1 MKQEVMDLILQL
13 SQEGQRKAG
22 QFQDQNLE
30 SLYDKCSVR
39 TPEFFEGR
47 LDAALQSKSTGEHY
61 L

>member
-22 QFQDQNLE
+22 QLQDQKLE
-30 SLYDKCSVR
+30 GLYDECSVR

-47 LDAALQSKSTGEHY
+47 LDAALQRKSTGEH
-61 L
+61 